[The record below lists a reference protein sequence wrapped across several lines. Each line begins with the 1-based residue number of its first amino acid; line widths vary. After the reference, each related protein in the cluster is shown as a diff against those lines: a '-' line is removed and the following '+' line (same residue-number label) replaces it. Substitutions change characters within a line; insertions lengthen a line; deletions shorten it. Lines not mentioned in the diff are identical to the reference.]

1 MNKHKDVVWTDE
13 RMETKRD
20 EKLVLEIYRGI
31 KKYKYYLFSFLLG
44 ILLTVLVVK

>member
-13 RMETKRD
+13 RTTKKD
-20 EKLVLEIYRGI
+20 EKIVLEIYRGM